1 MKRSRIIPVAI
12 LFFSITASGRT
23 PAAGPFRGKAV
34 VSDQDAVADGY
45 PTFNGTRCREYLP
58 GLFFTYDGEVL
69 DFRGAVATFRNIALI
84 RTRR

>member
-1 MKRSRIIPVAI
+1 MKRSRIFWLAI
-12 LFFSITASGRT
+12 LFLSVTALGQAPT
-23 PAAGPFRGKAV
+23 AGPFRGKAV

-45 PTFNGTRCREYLP
+45 LTFNGTRSREHLP
-58 GLFFTYDGEVL
+58 GLFFTYDGEAL